1 MLSATQNSP
10 ASNFTAPDCSLSV
23 DFVDGTIPAN
33 NLMPLKT
40 LPILLVN
47 SKMKIIDGKKI
58 ADGILAKLKER
69 IKKDSLKPCLAVIL
83 VGDNPASRLYVQ
95 RKEEAAQRIGIE
107 VKKYLLPKKV
117 SEEEILKIIDS
128 LNQDK
133 EVDGILIQ
141 MPLPKGISPDR
152 IIRAI
157 NPEKDV
163 DGFLEESEFDS
174 PFILAIW
181 QALEATGEDL
191 KNKKAVALVNSDVFG
206 ERLCRFLKR
215 KGLKAEYFLGV
226 HLLKDLG
233 EDLGVGL
240 LKKEANILITALGQS
255 NFIKGSMIK
264 QGVILIDGGISK
276 KGKRVIGDV
285 DFESVKEKAK
295 WLSPVPGGLGPLT
308 VAFLLKN
315 VVLAAE

>member
-1 MLSATQNSP
+1 
-10 ASNFTAPDCSLSV
+10 V
-23 DFVDGTIPAN
+23 
-33 NLMPLKT
+33 
-40 LPILLVN
+40 
-47 SKMKIIDGKKI
+47 KIIDGKKI
-58 ADGILAKLKER
+58 ADGILAKLKEK

-191 KNKKAVALVNSDVFG
+191 KNKKAIALVNSDVFG

-215 KGLKAEYFLGV
+215 KELKAEYFLGAQ
-226 HLLKDLG
+226 LLKDLG
-233 EDLGVGL
+233 VQL
-240 LKKEANILITALGQS
+240 LKKEANILITVLGQP
-255 NFIKGSMIK
+255 NFIKGSMIR